1 MATYDAPHAQPQPQA
16 EPQSQPLTSAWLRAH
31 FDSLPFPARMGAL
44 ARYGRALA
52 PDAYAALHAA
62 LDAGDP
68 DERHTALFLAVVRRD
83 IDTVSRALADPLLRR
98 RALSAALRLP
108 LHEQALAA
116 LALHDTRAVRHE
128 TYRVLKTARRTAL
141 ADSLIQQ
148 VYERHGG
155 QEAARL
161 LTACSA
167 QTAAHWLP
175 HLEPPAGV
183 LNSLARTAPVAVAR
197 HLTDEYAARRSH
209 ERHSYARAHRIIA
222 TAVAER
228 DTEAGLLMLRGA
240 PSLIGKRAAVA
251 LLRTPSAVLEI
262 LRAAPTHYG
271 TEHDGTEP
279 VLTIQ
284 AGPLPPSVKRAALD
298 LPPDDLVEL
307 ATRCPADAPRR
318 IGTGQ
323 GKVAPDSLL
332 RLLPP
337 AERCRVVRERIG
349 GDFGRR
355 ASLSAIAA
363 LEPDDRSAFLAPWL
377 KRSAGRSR
385 TLRRF
390 AGLPLDVAEPVLRAQ
405 TSDHRMHLRLA
416 AWPALLASAELNGDP
431 QEYARI
437 AASCERAWHDQN
449 DVRRFALAQ
458 LAAAPARLLAAV
470 EERVLRDAALTTV
483 QSRDSTAATLACAER
498 WLRRTTE
505 SAAARGN
512 TERAAFAAR
521 LLCQVLADPR
531 RRGPRNP
538 LRLDAPTARAV
549 CSGTVAESG
558 AHAETLT
565 SLAELLAPH
574 LAELPTLEAL
584 MRRTAEEHEDPEI
597 AARAAAVWIAP
608 AATREARC
616 AELVRL
622 DPSFAAVP
630 EVLRT
635 LTTRR
640 TDLLDDVLEAAVRDG
655 LRGRIRPRG
664 TPWAPRLRPAD
675 TGRWLAYQR
684 REWAAYLVTVASDE
698 HAPLRERTDA
708 AALLNTPA
716 HLTALV
722 SAAPQPVAAAAI
734 GALGGTRPVT
744 AELLETLLRHAGTG
758 GVRGRAA
765 MSAVRR
771 LLDDVPDSRAI
782 TLLAPLLRNP
792 ANPVGT
798 RKEAARALGI
808 LTGTAALSALLAAWD
823 EPGQHRDVR
832 AVIAPLLLRGIDRD
846 DIAHRLSEGVREQAV
861 REAVVGIRPT
871 AVPRAAR
878 AAYNAFLLGL
888 VQGGDDSTAI
898 AACRALHA
906 HLTDDASEEAARVLA
921 QTAADLTRTR
931 PVWHAAVAQLV
942 ALPSGENTSAITT
955 EAFAPLRIGAHSDEP
970 DSRVDV
976 LRRLDGCADVIAGQY
991 SHGASRAVVDVLL
1004 DALEGAGLSRQAAR
1018 LAQEA
1023 ALDAARAGDPA
1034 LELWE
1039 RLLGLVEARPDRLAL
1054 DDGLYI
1060 DVGRPGRPD
1069 CAAAVLDAVRLLRAR
1084 GSAPAGLLALA
1095 LVSAA
1100 GRSASWR
1107 EPWPGELAA
1116 LRDHPDPDT
1125 ALGALV
1131 AGPTGGD

>member
-1 MATYDAPHAQPQPQA
+1 
-16 EPQSQPLTSAWLRAH
+16 
-31 FDSLPFPARMGAL
+31 MGAL
-44 ARYGRALA
+44 ARYGRAVA
-52 PDAYAALHAA
+52 PDAYAAVHAA

-98 RALSAALRLP
+98 RALSAAVRLP
-108 LHEQALAA
+108 LHEHALTA
-116 LALHDTRAVRHE
+116 LALHNTRAVRHE
-128 TYRVLKTARRTAL
+128 TYRVLKTGRRTAL

-175 HLEPPAGV
+175 RLEPPAGL

-240 PSLIGKRAAVA
+240 PPLIGKRAAAA
-251 LLRTPSAVLEI
+251 LLRHPSAVLEI
-262 LRAAPTHYG
+262 LRAAPAHDG
-271 TEHDGTEP
+271 TEHAGTEHAGTEHHGTEP

-284 AGPLPPSVKRAALD
+284 AGPLPPSVRRAVLD

-318 IGTGQ
+318 IGTVQGQ
-323 GKVAPDSLL
+323 VAPDSLL
-332 RLLPP
+332 LLLPP
-337 AERCRVVRERIG
+337 DERCRVVRERIG

-363 LEPDDRSAFLAPWL
+363 IAALEPDDRAAFLAPWL

-390 AGLPLDVAEPVLRAQ
+390 AAGLPLDVAEPLLRVQ
-405 TSDHRMHLRLA
+405 TSDHRMDLRLA

-431 QEYARI
+431 EEYARI

-483 QSRDSTAATLACAER
+483 QSRDSTAVTLACAER

-505 SAAARGN
+505 SAAARGD

-538 LRLDAPTARAV
+538 LRLDARTALAV
-549 CSGTVAESG
+549 CSGAVAESG
-558 AHAETLT
+558 APAETLT

-574 LAELPTLEAL
+574 LVELPALEAL

-622 DPSFAAVP
+622 DPSFAGVP

-664 TPWAPRLRPAD
+664 TPWAPRLRLAD

-684 REWAAYLVTVASDE
+684 RKWAAYLVTVASDE
-698 HAPLRERTDA
+698 YTPLRERTDA
-708 AALLNTPA
+708 AALLNTPV
-716 HLTALV
+716 HLTALA
-722 SAAPQPVAAAAI
+722 STAPQPVAAAAI

-798 RKEAARALGI
+798 RKEAARALGV

-823 EPGQHRDVR
+823 EQDQHRDVR
-832 AVIAPLLLRGIDRD
+832 AVVAPLLLRGIDRD
-846 DIAHRLSEGVREQAV
+846 DIADRLSEGVWEQAV
-861 REAVVGIRPT
+861 REAVVGVRPT

-878 AAYNAFLLGL
+878 AAYKAFLLGL
-888 VQGGDDSTAI
+888 VQGGDDSTAT
-898 AACRALHA
+898 AACRALPA
-906 HLTDDASEEAARVLA
+906 HLTGDSSEEAARVLA
-921 QTAADLTRTR
+921 QTVVDLARTR

-955 EAFAPLRIGAHSDEP
+955 EAFAPLRIGAHSDDP
-970 DSRVDV
+970 LSRVDA
-976 LRRLDGCADVIAGQY
+976 LRRLDGCADAIAGQC
-991 SHGASRAVVDVLL
+991 SHGASRAVVGVLL
-1004 DALEGAGLSRQAAR
+1004 DALEGAGLFRQAAR

-1034 LELWE
+1034 PELWE
-1039 RLLGLVEARPDRLAL
+1039 RLLRLVEERPDRLAL

-1060 DVGRPGRPD
+1060 DVGRPGRTGRPD

-1100 GRSASWR
+1100 GRSSSWR
-1107 EPWPGELAA
+1107 EPWPSELAA

-1131 AGPTGGD
+1131 AGPARGH